1 MAMKIDKDSCVA
13 CGECE
18 AVCPSK
24 AISPAKGVY
33 AIDPAKCTE
42 CAGEADSPQCMDACP
57 DGCID
62 YLVA

>member
-24 AISPAKGVY
+24 AIAPAKGVY

-57 DGCID
+57 DDCID